1 MTAIQKKFIDV
12 SDFYSFAIGTHVN
25 TITLKPQPYMSVH
38 NGTTLGL
45 QILSLQGV
53 PLTEVVFSGFDA
65 TINVGRY
72 TIDPTTNSILYGG
85 DPAIITSQ
93 ALALNYI
100 QGLLLNFQMV
110 SLSYFGSSELYTLST
125 TYSNGVNVGSTLA
138 TDFITLQN
146 KISAYDQDIDL
157 NQNGFYIHSIQRA
170 IQSS

>member
-1 MTAIQKKFIDV
+1 MTAIQKKFIDIN
-12 SDFYSFAIGTHVN
+12 DFYSFTIGMHVN

-45 QILSLQGV
+45 QTLSLQGV

-100 QGLLLNFQMV
+100 QGLLLQYQMI
-110 SLSYFGSSELYTLST
+110 SLSYFGSTELYTMST
-125 TYSNGVNVGSTLA
+125 SYSNGVFVGSTLA
-138 TDFITLQN
+138 TDFLTLQQ
-146 KISAYDQDIDL
+146 KISAYDNDINPNDVGVY
-157 NQNGFYIHSIQRA
+157 QHTIQRA
-170 IQSS
+170 IQAS